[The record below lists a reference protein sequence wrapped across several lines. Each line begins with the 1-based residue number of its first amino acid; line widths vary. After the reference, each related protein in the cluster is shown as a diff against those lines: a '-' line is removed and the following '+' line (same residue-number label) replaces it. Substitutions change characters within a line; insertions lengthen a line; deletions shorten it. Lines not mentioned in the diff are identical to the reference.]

1 MISFKRCNICNHRC
15 IDSRVQQR
23 HPQREFVANV
33 FQPCRD
39 QRAAPVLSGLYA
51 REIFYFSL
59 YVLNESRNARLSA
72 LTTSRSARKVVCNAT
87 FLRFWKK
94 EKKKKKEK
102 VVRLIYPFLNYW
114 PRRRPDSTLHDSIFL
129 YFLYPWQYP
138 FLRVHL
144 EIYKLRETI

>member
-87 FLRFWKK
+87 TFEILKERKK
-94 EKKKKKEK
+94 EEERKGCTIDLSLLELLATTSS
-102 VVRLIYPFLNYW
+102 RFDIARF
-114 PRRRPDSTLHDSIFL
+114 DIFI
-129 YFLYPWQYP
+129 FPISMAIS
-138 FLRVHL
+138 FSSCTFRN
-144 EIYKLRETI
+144 I